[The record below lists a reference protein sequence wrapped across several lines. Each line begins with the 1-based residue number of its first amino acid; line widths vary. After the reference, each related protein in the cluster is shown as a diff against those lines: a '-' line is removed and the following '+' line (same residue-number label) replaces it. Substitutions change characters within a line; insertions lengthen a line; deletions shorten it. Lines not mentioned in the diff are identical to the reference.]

1 MIYFVF
7 VVWLRPYC
15 ETLTYPGVVVG
26 PVRLSS
32 QHALIGAGG
41 AAGNTGREFHAANA
55 ANAGDLHLQHCA
67 GDRGGHR
74 SRVSLTRS
82 LLNSTARFGWI

>member
-41 AAGNTGREFHAANA
+41 AAGNTGREFHAAIA
-55 ANAGDLHLQHCA
+55 AEDDLRECA
-67 GDRGGHR
+67 EYRNRDRSCVR
-74 SRVSLTRS
+74 
-82 LLNSTARFGWI
+82 